1 MASRKEQKEAL
12 RREREERES
21 KSRTEQRRKQLIGYG
36 VAGALVLVVVAVIG
50 VFVIGSGGGDGE
62 SSASSEEVYPGGG
75 SVPAQKV
82 TDLKV
87 ASADAG
93 CTLKSDP
100 NDSAKHTSSLST
112 RVKYRTNPPTSGS
125 HYVEPPSDGAYAEP
139 LQDEQFVHSQEHGRI
154 VIWFK
159 PTLPAK
165 DRADLKALF
174 DEDSYQMVLTPRA
187 KMPYEVATT
196 AWNATPGKEGTGR
209 LMLCESYKAPAIF
222 DAIRSFRDEN
232 RGNGPEPV
240 P

>member
-12 RREREERES
+12 KREREAREAEA
-21 KSRTEQRRKQLIGYG
+21 RTEQRRKQMMGYG
-36 VAGALVLVVVAVIG
+36 IAGAIVLAVVVVIG
-50 VFVIGSGGGDGE
+50 VFVLGSGGGDGE
-62 SSASSEEVYPGGG
+62 SSASSEEVYPSGG

-87 ASADAG
+87 AAADAG
-93 CTLKSDP
+93 CVLKSDP
-100 NDSAKHTSSLST
+100 NDSATHTQSLST
-112 RVKYRTNPPTSGS
+112 RVKYRTNPPTSGN
-125 HYVEPPSDGAYAEP
+125 HYIQPPSDGAYAKP

-165 DRADLKALF
+165 DRSDLKALF
-174 DEDSYQMVLTPRA
+174 DEDDYQMVLTPRA
-187 KMPYEVATT
+187 KMPYEVAAT
-196 AWNATPGKEGTGR
+196 AWNGTPGKEGTGR
-209 LMLCESYKAPAIF
+209 LLLCDKYKAPQVF
-222 DAIRSFRDEN
+222 DAIRSFRDKN

>member
-12 RREREERES
+12 KREREEREA
-21 KSRTEQRRKQLIGYG
+21 KARTDQRRKQMMGYG
-36 VAGALVLVVVAVIG
+36 VAGAIVLVVVVVLG
-50 VFVIGSGGGDGE
+50 VVVLGGGGSD
-62 SSASSEEVYPGGG
+62 STSTAASEDVYPSGG

-82 TDLKV
+82 TDLSV
-87 ASADAG
+87 AAPAAG
-93 CTLKSDP
+93 CVLKSDP
-100 NDSAKHTSSLST
+100 NDSSKHTQSLST
-112 RVKYRTNPPTSGS
+112 RVKYRTNPPTSGT
-125 HYVEPPSDGAYAEP
+125 HYVEPPSDGAYTEP

-174 DEDSYQMVLTPRA
+174 DEDNYQMVLTPRA
-187 KMPYEVATT
+187 KMPYEVAAT
-196 AWNATPGKEGTGR
+196 AWNATPGPEGTGR
-209 LMLCESYKAPAIF
+209 LLLCDKFKAPQVF
-222 DAIRSFRDEN
+222 DAIRSFRDKN